1 MIQQE
6 VIHSLH
12 ILLLFF
18 KVGPHQIC
26 SVSVFLIYLSRIMYR
41 RYYFVLDE
49 TTSFKLHIKLT
60 SFFGKLAKGL
70 MMDARGTWHCLAR
83 SAVQGRE

>member
-1 MIQQE
+1 
-6 VIHSLH
+6 
-12 ILLLFF
+12 
-18 KVGPHQIC
+18 
-26 SVSVFLIYLSRIMYR
+26 MYR

-49 TTSFKLHIKLT
+49 ATSFELHIKLT